1 CSITCLAASALNSS
15 EYRLP
20 LITTSVSAVMYDS
33 EMSSEAG
40 AIQVTEP
47 IAVVVETDL
56 ATVMY
61 QGANPTVRA

>member
-1 CSITCLAASALNSS
+1 MFVKRQVRVERECP
-15 EYRLP
+15 R
-20 LITTSVSAVMYDS
+20 
-33 EMSSEAG
+33 
-40 AIQVTEP
+40 VTEP